1 MKSSEGSQL
10 MIRDLRMPPSLG
22 DTTGR
27 VTSLG
32 LPEEP
37 EGGTQ
42 GSTPRWG
49 STAEWEAAVGAH
61 TENNG
66 VKGPQRPPKP
76 LCTRALTFLACPA
89 AAA

>member
-10 MIRDLRMPPSLG
+10 TMRDLRMPPSLG

-32 LPEEP
+32 PPGEP

-42 GSTPRWG
+42 GSTPRWR
-49 STAEWEAAVGAH
+49 STAEWEAGVGGH
-61 TENNG
+61 TENKD
-66 VKGPQRPPKP
+66 VKGP
-76 LCTRALTFLACPA
+76 
-89 AAA
+89 